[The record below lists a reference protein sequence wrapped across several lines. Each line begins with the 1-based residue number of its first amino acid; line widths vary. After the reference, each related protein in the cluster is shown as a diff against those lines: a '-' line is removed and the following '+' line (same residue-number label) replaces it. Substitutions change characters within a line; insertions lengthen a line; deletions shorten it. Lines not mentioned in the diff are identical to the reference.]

1 MTRLVTPPAT
11 FAAALS
17 ALLLAGCAS
26 THGLAPESAPRD
38 PDTLTVAETFRGTL
52 SAPAWPKQ
60 DWWTA
65 FGDPQLDTLMREAL
79 AQSPGLAITDARV
92 RKAQSDAGLAE
103 EARRAGLKANA
114 QYSGA
119 YLPET
124 LVPEAFGG
132 GKYLGVELI
141 DVGFAYAPDLWGG
154 KRAHWESAV
163 GKLHAAEVDAQQ
175 ARLQLS
181 ANIVRAYIALDQAYA
196 AQALAQ
202 RERERAQAAL
212 DLARKRVR
220 AGLDNTQPMRVAESA
235 VAAATQQTDAAQQ
248 QIDALRNA
256 LATLAG
262 QGPDRGLR
270 IDAPHLSTADAPS
283 LPSLLPSEL
292 LGHRPDVVAA
302 RWRVEAAARG
312 IDEKK
317 AEFYP
322 SINLTAMAGLAAGRL
337 SDLFDRNAAFATGG
351 PAISL
356 PIFSGR
362 RLRAQLA
369 GSDADYDLAVAQYE
383 QTVLG
388 ALREVADALQ
398 AARQL
403 DAQIAATT
411 QARDAVARAQGVA
424 ESRFRAGL
432 ATRIDALNAQRPVI
446 QYDQQLAA
454 LRAQRRNVAADL
466 AVALG
471 GGLSPLAPSSTSPAA
486 MSASQ
491 TGKPTP

>member
-1 MTRLVTPPAT
+1 MARLVALSS
-11 FAAALS
+11 ALS
-17 ALLLAGCAS
+17 AALAGLLLAGCAS

-38 PDTLTVAETFRGTL
+38 PDTLTVAETFRGTMT
-52 SAPAWPKQ
+52 AATWPRQ

-65 FGDPQLDTLMREAL
+65 FGDPQLDALMREAL
-79 AQSPGLAITDARV
+79 ARSPSLDIADARV
-92 RKAQSDAGLAE
+92 RKAGSDAGLAD
-103 EARRAGLKANA
+103 EARRAGMKASA

-119 YLPET
+119 YLPES

-154 KRAHWESAV
+154 KRARWESAV
-163 GKLHAAEVDAQQ
+163 GKLHATEVDAQQ
-175 ARLQLS
+175 ARLLLS
-181 ANIVRAYIALDQAYA
+181 ANIVRTYVALDQAYA
-196 AQALAQ
+196 AQALAR

-220 AGLDNTQPMRVAESA
+220 AGLDNTQPMRLAESA
-235 VAAATQQTDAAQQ
+235 VASANQQNDAAQQ

-270 IDAPHLSTADAPS
+270 IEAPHLSSAEAPA

-322 SINLTAMAGLAAGRL
+322 SVNLTAMAGIATNKL
-337 SDLFDRNAAFATGG
+337 SDLFDGKSAFATGG

-356 PIFSGR
+356 PIFNGK

-369 GSDADYDLAVAQYE
+369 GSNADYDVAVAQYE

-388 ALREVADALQ
+388 ALRDVADALQ

-403 DAQIAATT
+403 DAQIAAAT

-432 ATRIDALNAQRPVI
+432 ATRIDVLNAQRPVI

-454 LRAQRRNVAADL
+454 LRAQRRNAAADL

-471 GGLSPLAPSSTSPAA
+471 GGFAPDAPSSTSL
-486 MSASQ
+486 S
-491 TGKPTP
+491 TPETQAP